1 MLQAAAFQLGDAVGV
16 GAQHEGA
23 EDGQTLRTGSILPD
37 LRLAGLD
44 EADVAQLADLA
55 AVHGVGVGVLVGLD
69 ELLAGLEVVGGVG
82 MDDGDVAVADGVSVH
97 RAQLCRRLEEQLRGQ
112 GAALVQRL
120 AAGDGSLGAVCGKLR
135 RIDDVG
141 AAGQHIAG
149 DAVHGAA
156 RLACQN
162 AGGLYHIV
170 VDGRHLQHIGERGPA
185 AVLVQVA
192 GDGGHV
198 QGLAVGSHALG
209 QRGIGLGQAVVLAEL
224 NGLAAVLGY
233 GIVVRELVM
242 HQTGL
247 CLVDKA
253 LLVEGLH
260 LVGHGAGGVLQ
271 AGRRVGKEL
280 EVHLQVVAFHVI
292 CPFCIKIF
300 KN

>member
-1 MLQAAAFQLGDAVGV
+1 MLQAAALQLGHAVGV
-16 GAQHEGA
+16 GTQHQRA
-23 EDGQTLRTGSILPD
+23 EHCKTRRAGIVLPD
-37 LRLAGLD
+37 LGLAGLD
-44 EADVAQLADLA
+44 KADVAQLADLA
-55 AVHGVGVGVLVGLD
+55 AEHGVGVGVLVHLH
-69 ELLAGLEVVGGVG
+69 ELLAGLEVVGRIGVDDGNVAVTDGVG
-82 MDDGDVAVADGVSVH
+82 VH
-97 RAQLCRRLEEQLRGQ
+97 CAQLRRSLKEQLRGQ

>member
-1 MLQAAAFQLGDAVGV
+1 M
-16 GAQHEGA
+16 
-23 EDGQTLRTGSILPD
+23 
-37 LRLAGLD
+37 
-44 EADVAQLADLA
+44 
-55 AVHGVGVGVLVGLD
+55 
-69 ELLAGLEVVGGVG
+69 
-82 MDDGDVAVADGVSVH
+82 
-97 RAQLCRRLEEQLRGQ
+97 
-112 GAALVQRL
+112 
-120 AAGDGSLGAVCGKLR
+120 
-135 RIDDVG
+135 
-141 AAGQHIAG
+141 
-149 DAVHGAA
+149 
-156 RLACQN
+156 
-162 AGGLYHIV
+162 
-170 VDGRHLQHIGERGPA
+170 
-185 AVLVQVA
+185 QVA

-280 EVHLQVVAFHVI
+280 EVHLQVVGFHVI

>member
-23 EDGQTLRTGSILPD
+23 EDGQTLRTGSVLPD

-69 ELLAGLEVVGGVG
+69 ELLAGLEVVGCVG

-156 RLACQN
+156 CLACQN

-170 VDGRHLQHIGERGPA
+170 VDGGHI
-185 AVLVQVA
+185 
-192 GDGGHV
+192 

-292 CPFCIKIF
+292 CPFCIKTF

>member
-1 MLQAAAFQLGDAVGV
+1 MKSYNLKMDLQLFADPSASLQNTTGTMTNEMKTFYEKRLIDQAEPRLVHDQFADYYPVPQNGGKTIEFRKYDSLPKADTPLTEGV
-16 GAQHEGA
+16 TPN
-23 EDGQTLRTGSILPD
+23 GQTHRTGSVLPD

-141 AAGQHIAG
+141 AAGQYIAG

-162 AGGLYHIV
+162 AG
-170 VDGRHLQHIGERGPA
+170 
-185 AVLVQVA
+185 VA
-192 GDGGHV
+192 
-198 QGLAVGSHALG
+198 
-209 QRGIGLGQAVVLAEL
+209 
-224 NGLAAVLGY
+224 
-233 GIVVRELVM
+233 
-242 HQTGL
+242 
-247 CLVDKA
+247 
-253 LLVEGLH
+253 
-260 LVGHGAGGVLQ
+260 
-271 AGRRVGKEL
+271 
-280 EVHLQVVAFHVI
+280 I
-292 CPFCIKIF
+292 CPRVILFSSVTTSLRTRCVMLQKRNRIQAPLISALM
-300 KN
+300 